1 MSARSATKRKI
12 LRKDSRSTR
21 ANPVP
26 STEIRIGIRLK
37 HARLTKG
44 LSLRQLAD
52 EVGCSESFIS
62 KIEND
67 KVRPSFSTLH
77 RIVAALEMNVALL
90 FAEEAPESGR
100 VSIMRPSARPVIR
113 VDPVWRGEG
122 ITLERLI
129 PGAAGTLL
137 QANIH
142 HIDPGANTD
151 GPIEHDG
158 EEFGYVLEGTL
169 QLVVEDVSYVIRSG
183 ESFSFSS
190 HLPHGYSNPGK
201 TIAKVLWVN
210 TPPTF

>member
-12 LRKDSRSTR
+12 SRRDLRSTR

-26 STEIRIGIRLK
+26 PTEIRIGIRLK

-90 FAEEAPESGR
+90 FAEE
-100 VSIMRPSARPVIR
+100 M
-113 VDPVWRGEG
+113 
-122 ITLERLI
+122 
-129 PGAAGTLL
+129 PG
-137 QANIH
+137 
-142 HIDPGANTD
+142 
-151 GPIEHDG
+151 
-158 EEFGYVLEGTL
+158 V
-169 QLVVEDVSYVIRSG
+169 RSG
-183 ESFSFSS
+183 Y
-190 HLPHGYSNPGK
+190 P
-201 TIAKVLWVN
+201 
-210 TPPTF
+210 